1 VAADGRPRG
10 PFVGGKLTYGGCNRT
25 HMATE
30 QPDGVLDGVR
40 RDVQRLHETW
50 MELLFPRQR
59 GAQHSV
65 LGKWKPS
72 TTGDKLKYRV
82 WGALGVPLVALLYP
96 LMLLGLAVRFYSRR
110 FDNLATRIGL
120 GGTVLV
126 MTIVWGALTAIV
138 RTYGGFEQVG
148 FIAVL
153 VASVTAVVSSAL
165 AFICWAKGGRVLTV
179 LAAYPFGV
187 TALLLP
193 PVVAA
198 FYSDAVGAVIFSQSR
213 QIAIV
218 LLNQAFQP
226 IGLKELLQNQFELQ
240 GFAFV
245 LMWFGIAV
253 PLGWLLGLVVTLA
266 NLTRPREDEGSGS
279 AEASD

>member
-1 VAADGRPRG
+1 
-10 PFVGGKLTYGGCNRT
+10 LTYGGRNPID
-25 HMATE
+25 MATE
-30 QPDGVLDGVR
+30 QRDGVVDGVR
-40 RDVQRLHETW
+40 LDVQRLHETW

-72 TTGDKLKYRV
+72 TTGDKAKYRI
-82 WGALGVPLVALLYP
+82 WSALGVPVVLVLYP
-96 LMLLGLAVRFYSRR
+96 LMLLGVAVRFYSRR
-110 FDNLATRIGL
+110 FDSLATRIGL

-126 MTIVWGALTAIV
+126 MTVIWGALTAIV
-138 RTYGGFEQVG
+138 RTYGGFGQVG

-153 VASVTAVVSSAL
+153 VASITAVVSSAL
-165 AFICWAKGGRVLTV
+165 AFVFWAKGGRATTV
-179 LAAYPFGV
+179 LLAYPFGV

-198 FYSDAVGAVIFSQSR
+198 FYSDTVGAVVFTQSR

-218 LLNQAFQP
+218 LLNQLFQP
-226 IGLKELLQNQFELQ
+226 IGLKELLESQFELQ

-266 NLTRPREDEGSGS
+266 NLTRPQDEDENKSGG
-279 AEASD
+279 AEASDD

>member
-1 VAADGRPRG
+1 
-10 PFVGGKLTYGGCNRT
+10 
-25 HMATE
+25 MATE
-30 QPDGVLDGVR
+30 QRDGVVDGVR
-40 RDVQRLHETW
+40 LDVQRLHETW

-72 TTGDKLKYRV
+72 TTGDKVKYNV
-82 WGALGVPLVALLYP
+82 WAALGIPLVIVGYP
-96 LMLLGLAVRFYSRR
+96 LMLLGVLVRFYSRR

-126 MTIVWGALTAIV
+126 VTVVWALLTAIV
-138 RTYGGFEQVG
+138 RVYGGVGRPG

-153 VASVTAVVSSAL
+153 VASVTAVICAAL
-165 AFICWAKGGRVLTV
+165 AFLCWAKGGRALTV
-179 LAAYPFGV
+179 LAAYPLGV

-193 PVVAA
+193 PVIAG
-198 FYSDAVGAVIFSQSR
+198 FYSEAVGSVVFTRSE
-213 QIAIV
+213 QIADV
-218 LLNQAFQP
+218 LLNRLFQP
-226 IGLKELLQNQFELQ
+226 IGLKATLKQYELE

-253 PLGWLLGLVVTLA
+253 PLGWLLGSVVTLA
-266 NLTRPREDEGSGS
+266 NLTRPREDEDESGD
-279 AEASD
+279 AQAGD

>member
-1 VAADGRPRG
+1 MGGR
-10 PFVGGKLTYGGCNRT
+10 LTYSGRNLT
-25 HMATE
+25 DMSTE
-30 QPDGVLDGVR
+30 QRDGVIDGVR
-40 RDVQRLHETW
+40 LDVRRLHETW

-72 TTGDKLKYRV
+72 TTGDTVKYRV
-82 WGALGVPLVALLYP
+82 WAALGVPLVAVLYP
-96 LMLLGLAVRFYSRR
+96 LMLLGVAVRFYSQK
-110 FDNLATRIGL
+110 FDSLATRIGL

-126 MTIVWGALTAIV
+126 MTVVWGALTALV
-138 RTYGGFEQVG
+138 RTYAGFGRVG
-148 FIAVL
+148 FVAVL
-153 VASVTAVVSSAL
+153 VASVTAVVCSAL
-165 AFICWAKGGRVLTV
+165 AFVCWAKGGRALTV

-198 FYSDAVGAVIFSQSR
+198 FYSEAIGAVIFTQSR
-213 QIAIV
+213 RIAV
-218 LLNQAFQP
+218 VFLNQVFQP
-226 IGLKELLQNQFELQ
+226 LGLKELLESQFELQ

-245 LMWFGIAV
+245 LMWFAIAV

-266 NLTRPREDEGSGS
+266 NLTRPTEDDEEGS
-279 AEASD
+279 AEPAA